1 MAQVDINNIQLAV
14 FVALNTSATTT
25 ALGGA
30 GKIYDRV
37 PTGVKPV
44 YPYITFG
51 TPVTAPQH
59 NQDTAWMDMRF
70 QVDVWTRDTGS
81 ATGKKK
87 CFEIQNLV
95 RSLIDR
101 KRLTITG
108 ANHLYTQEVTI
119 TIMDGGD
126 GQTWHG
132 VQVFAIGASPAS

>member
-1 MAQVDINNIQLAV
+1 MAQVDLNNIQLAV
-14 FVALNTSATTT
+14 FVALNTSAMTT

>member
-1 MAQVDINNIQLAV
+1 MQVDLDNIQQAV
-14 FVALNTSATTT
+14 YVALNTNAMST
-25 ALGGA
+25 ALGGT

-37 PTGVKPV
+37 PTGFKPT

-51 TPVTAPQH
+51 VPVTAPQH
-59 NQDTAWMDMRF
+59 NMDTAWMDMRF
-70 QVDVWTRDTGS
+70 QVDVWTRDSAT

-87 CFEIQNLV
+87 CYELQNLV
-95 RSLIDR
+95 RSLVDR
-101 KRLTITG
+101 RRLTITG

-132 VQVFAIGASPAS
+132 VQVFAIGASPAL